1 MSDERA
7 AVGPEPVPAVP
18 ISLEGVRR
26 TGGAA
31 QRRYWKSLDELA
43 DTPAFLEFLHREFPE
58 QASSFEDPKGRREFI
73 TLMGASLAL
82 AGLTACTKQPE
93 ERILPYVRQ
102 PEQLVPGRPLFFAT
116 ATGHDGYARGILVES
131 HEGRPTKVEG
141 NPDHPASLGATDV
154 FGQAHVLG
162 LYDPDRSK
170 AVLYLGQLRT
180 WGDFKA
186 ALREPLAKQK
196 AKGGSGL
203 RFLTGRCTSP
213 TLAAQ
218 LQGLLKEFPA
228 AKWASWEPAARDNAR
243 AGAVLA
249 FGEAVEPQYRFDQAD
264 VVLSLEADFVSGH
277 PQSLRLVREFAA
289 RRKPSGESP
298 RMNRVYVVEGS
309 PTPSGASADHRLA
322 LRSSEIEGFARAV
335 AAAVG
340 VAAQGGAPH
349 PWVAPIAKDLK
360 AAGARALVIAG
371 ESQPPAVHAIA
382 HAINEELGAVGTTV
396 SYTAPA
402 EAAPGG
408 ETAALAALVAEMKAG
423 AVEMLV
429 VLGANPAYAAPA
441 DLEVAAALDKV
452 PFRVHHGLAVDETAV
467 RSHWHVPAS
476 HPLESWGDLRAADGT
491 VSIVQPLIAP
501 LYHTLSELEVLAAFT
516 EGEQKAHEIVR
527 AHWARELGEADF
539 DKRWNRALH
548 DGVVAGT
555 AAPAKAVKV
564 KAGEWASPAPRAGEV
579 GGLEVA
585 FRTDPAVFDGR
596 FANLGWLQELPR
608 PLTKITWDN
617 VALVSPK
624 TAAEL
629 GGVRVEQTAS
639 GHVTELAELTL
650 DGRSVVAPLWVL
662 PGHPDGAVTVHLG
675 YGRTRAG
682 RVGNGVGFNAYA
694 LRTTDA
700 LWGRGGLQVRKTGA
714 TAKVSCTQDHWTM
727 EATAHQEAGRRHL
740 VRSVTLAELAQDPH
754 AVKKLGHEPG
764 PGLSMYPPHEYKGH
778 AWGMAID
785 MSACVGCNACV
796 TACQAEN
803 NIPVVGKDQV
813 GRGREMHWI
822 RVDRYYQG
830 PPESPETY
838 HQPVLCMHCENA
850 PCEVVC
856 PVAATVHSE
865 EGLNDMVYNRC
876 VGTRY
881 CSNNC
886 PYKVRRFNFLL
897 YQDWTT
903 PTFKMLR
910 NPEVTVRSRGV
921 MEKCTYCVQRIS
933 RARIDAKNQGRE
945 MKDGDV
951 VTACEAACPAQAIVF
966 GDVNDP
972 ESRVSKLKA
981 GERSYGL
988 LTELSTKP
996 RTTYLAAVR
1005 NPNPEIA
1012 GEGHSE
1018 EAKHG

>member
-1 MSDERA
+1 MSQEH
-7 AVGPEPVPAVP
+7 VPGTPV
-18 ISLEGVRR
+18 SFEGVRR
-26 TGGAA
+26 TGAKG
-31 QRRYWKSLDELA
+31 RYWKSLDELA
-43 DTPAFLEFLHREFPE
+43 DAPAFLEFLNREFPE
-58 QASSFEDPKGRREFI
+58 QASMFEDPKGRREFM

-93 ERILPYVRQ
+93 ETILPYVRQ

-131 HEGRPTKVEG
+131 HEGRPTKIEG
-141 NPDHPASLGATDV
+141 NPDHPASLGGTDV

-170 AVLYLGQLRT
+170 AVLYLGQQRT

-186 ALREPLAKQK
+186 ALREPLAKQQ
-196 AKGGSGL
+196 AKGGAGL
-203 RFLTGRCTSP
+203 RFLTGRNTSP
-213 TLAAQ
+213 TLAARMK
-218 LQGLLKEFPA
+218 GLIAAFPG
-228 AKWASWEPAARDNAR
+228 AKWTCWEPASRDNSR

-249 FGEAVEPQYRFDQAD
+249 FGEPVEAQYRFDRAD
-264 VVLSLEADFVSGH
+264 VILSLEADFVAGH
-277 PQSLRLVREFAA
+277 PASLRLVREFAA
-289 RRKPSGESP
+289 RRKPAGEAPEMS
-298 RMNRVYVVEGS
+298 RVYVVEGS
-309 PTPSGASADHRLA
+309 PTSSGASADHRLA
-322 LRSSEIEGFARAV
+322 LKSSEIEGFARAV
-335 AAAVG
+335 AAELGLAV
-340 VAAQGGAPH
+340 QGGVPHAWAAP
-349 PWVAPIAKDLK
+349 VAKDLK
-360 AAGARALVIAG
+360 RAGTRALVIVG
-371 ESQPPAVHAIA
+371 ESQPPAVHAIG
-382 HAINEELGAVGTTV
+382 HAINEALGAVGNTV

-402 EAAPGG
+402 ESAPGG
-408 ETAALAALVAEMKAG
+408 EAQSLAALVEEMREGK
-423 AVEMLV
+423 VEMLV
-429 VLGANPAYAAPA
+429 ILGSNPVYAAPV
-441 DLEVAAALDKV
+441 DLDVASALDKV
-452 PFRVHHGLAVDETAV
+452 PFRIHHGLGNDETAA
-467 RSHWHVPAS
+467 RSHWHLPAS

-491 VSIVQPLIAP
+491 ASIVQPLIAP

-516 EGEQKAHEIVR
+516 EGSRSGHEILR
-527 AHWARELGEADF
+527 AHWLQELGAADF
-539 DKRWNRALH
+539 EKRWNRALH
-548 DGVVAGT
+548 DGLVAGT
-555 AAPAKAVKV
+555 AFEAKAVRV
-564 KAGEWASPAPRAGEV
+564 KPGAWASTGALPQPGS
-579 GGLEVA
+579 GLEIA

-596 FANLGWLQELPR
+596 FANLGWLQELPK
-608 PLTKITWDN
+608 PLSKITWDN

-629 GGVRVEQTAS
+629 GGVKTEQTAS

-662 PGHPDGAVTVHLG
+662 PGHADGAVTVHLG

-682 RVGNGVGFNAYA
+682 RVGSGVGFNAYA
-694 LRTTDA
+694 LRTSDA
-700 LWGRGGLQVRKTGA
+700 AWGKSGLQVRKTGGTTLIA
-714 TAKVSCTQDHWTM
+714 CTQDHWTM
-727 EATAHQEAGRRHL
+727 DATAQHQAEERHI
-740 VRSVTLAELAQDPH
+740 VRAVTLAELAQDKH
-754 AVKKLGHEPG
+754 AIQKMAHEPA

-796 TACQAEN
+796 TACQSEN

-813 GRGREMHWI
+813 GRGREMQWI
-822 RVDRYYQG
+822 RVDRYYAG
-830 PPESPETY
+830 PAESPDTY

-897 YQDWTT
+897 YQDWET

-933 RARIDAKNQGRE
+933 RSRIDAKNQGRE
-945 MKDGDV
+945 MRDGDV

-981 GERSYGL
+981 GERNYGL
-988 LTELSTKP
+988 LAELQTKP
-996 RTTYLAAVR
+996 RTSYLGAVR
-1005 NPNPEIA
+1005 NPNPEIPGA
-1012 GEGHSE
+1012 VSGEGPQ
-1018 EAKHG
+1018 HG